1 MVILSCLGLWVG
13 VGDLGELPPH
23 AGKSWNSSPWV
34 EFPIPKDKRPH
45 GLSVCCTP
53 GSPGGHGLTRSVLKG
68 WKCGFLCLKHCA
80 GLFPS

>member
-45 GLSVCCTP
+45 GLTWEPWWAWVDQICSERLEMWISVPKT
-53 GSPGGHGLTRSVLKG
+53 
-68 WKCGFLCLKHCA
+68 LCRT
-80 GLFPS
+80 FPLMNK